1 MGQRAKLVHSDFR
14 ERGDNMPQQYGVVQ
28 PIADFFG
35 YGKKPEKKPEPKP
48 DTSWHDEQVK
58 RANDS
63 FKTQQV
69 GKKPVPAAA
78 KKRTAPLA
86 NKRTPRKRSQ

>member
-1 MGQRAKLVHSDFR
+1 MAQQESNPAQGLIDLYKRAT
-14 ERGDNMPQQYGVVQ
+14 
-28 PIADFFG
+28 
-35 YGKKPEKKPEPKP
+35 GKEKKPAPAKP